1 MADFEL
7 YTRDSKTLEIPVYDN
22 SATPQPVDLTG
33 ADITWTLCE
42 YMGGPTVLT
51 KTRTTAGSSA
61 QIAIKPG
68 QNHIMQVKILKNE
81 VNVVGGIY
89 CHHARVS
96 FENAQDTVKV
106 GIVDVKDSPSP

>member
-51 KTRTTAGSSA
+51 KTRIPSGSSA
-61 QIAIKPG
+61 QIGIKAG

-81 VNVVGGIY
+81 VNVNGGIY

-106 GIVDVKDSPSP
+106 GIVDVKDSPAP